1 MILFQ
6 YNLTHPINSWKK
18 GLIKRE
24 KLQFKIKVFLVVVL
38 VYFGK
43 GCMVRLN

>member
-6 YNLTHPINSWKK
+6 YSLTHLINSWKK